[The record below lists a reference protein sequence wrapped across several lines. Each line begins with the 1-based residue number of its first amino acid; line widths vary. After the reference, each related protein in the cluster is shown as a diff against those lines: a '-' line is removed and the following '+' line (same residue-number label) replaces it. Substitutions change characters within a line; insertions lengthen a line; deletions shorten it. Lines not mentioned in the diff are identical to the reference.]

1 MATEARRQA
10 VMEQALAMPSY
21 LYDEATRAGARQ
33 VAAAMAV
40 VPPAEAV
47 LVAHEDAMRALLRS
61 TRIEFNVAVGALAL
75 LVGAVAT
82 SPWWGKR

>member
-10 VMEQALAMPSY
+10 VMEQALGMSSY
-21 LYDEATRAGARQ
+21 LYNEATRTGARQ

-47 LVAHEDAMRALLRS
+47 LAAHEDAMAALLRS